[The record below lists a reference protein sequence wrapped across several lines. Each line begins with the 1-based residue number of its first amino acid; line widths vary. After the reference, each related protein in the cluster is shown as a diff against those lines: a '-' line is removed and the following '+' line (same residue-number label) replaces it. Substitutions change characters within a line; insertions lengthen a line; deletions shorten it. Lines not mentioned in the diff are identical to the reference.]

1 MLSKRKKKEKENV
14 KSQLMS
20 PLKNYETRK
29 HDAILKNAYRKS
41 VIVIKLYNNHIYI
54 YYTYNIYLIVLF
66 LPTRNRKSMEPREKG
81 KKEKRNIKYHHH
93 ILITYEKKFSYNFT
107 CKKTIPFPA
116 SSDKTIRILL
126 SFLPYRG
133 KRGKFSSRDPAYA
146 TKTKKEKEK
155 RKKKFR
161 DLLSHTSRNDN
172 LPLPSSMNTY
182 SHRERKKS
190 AEKREG
196 KGEKIIPRT
205 GISHP
210 LAKPRR
216 KIPSF
221 RPFVNTGGTEWRR
234 K

>member
-54 YYTYNIYLIVLF
+54 YIYYTYNIYLIVLF

-81 KKEKRNIKYHHH
+81 KKEKRNIKYHRH

-116 SSDKTIRILL
+116 SSDKQFAYFFPSFHTEERGGN
-126 SFLPYRG
+126 FLPG
-133 KRGKFSSRDPAYA
+133 
-146 TKTKKEKEK
+146 
-155 RKKKFR
+155 
-161 DLLSHTSRNDN
+161 
-172 LPLPSSMNTY
+172 
-182 SHRERKKS
+182 
-190 AEKREG
+190 
-196 KGEKIIPRT
+196 IPPT
-205 GISHP
+205 
-210 LAKPRR
+210 R
-216 KIPSF
+216 KI
-221 RPFVNTGGTEWRR
+221 
-234 K
+234 KLKK